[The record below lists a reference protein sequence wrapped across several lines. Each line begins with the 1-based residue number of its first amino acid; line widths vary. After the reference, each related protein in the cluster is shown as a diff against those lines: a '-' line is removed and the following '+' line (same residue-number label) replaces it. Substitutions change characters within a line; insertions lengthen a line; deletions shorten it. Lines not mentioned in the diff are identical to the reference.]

1 MQTSDTGHSVTRRT
15 VLASALAGA
24 VGLAAA
30 GCARG
35 TQTRPAPGD
44 VVSLFNDNPTW
55 APGYAAAG
63 KALHQLVGYRLSA
76 RASPDTSSY
85 QQIVRM
91 SAQTDS
97 TTDLI
102 KWWNGYRLQDIARS
116 GILQDVSSAW
126 NLAARNGWSND
137 KELRDSFSY
146 QGKQYGVPLYK
157 SYWAVFYNKPL
168 FAKLKLDVPTDWD
181 EFRRVVAA
189 LKAKRITPIASG
201 GATTFESLTWFQQLV
216 NGLDHQFYLDLTAGK
231 ASYTDPVCRQAMKLW
246 IELFAAGAFSA
257 PDFNT
262 ATVPAQF
269 AQGKMA
275 MHLYGSWNT
284 GAYLS
289 NGVKDANLGLF
300 LLPPPPGG
308 NNSVVVE
315 SGVLSVSKK
324 AHKLGAAR
332 KVADAWLDP
341 SVQRAWTDFLKDT
354 SADPGVVPKVGAIT
368 ELAATVRQ
376 QKPTQA
382 IRYWEA
388 SPPVLIEGNVQDLS
402 AFMINPT
409 AANASRTLSSMQRR
423 ADKEWKV
430 WRS

>member
-1 MQTSDTGHSVTRRT
+1 MQSSDSGHSLTRRT

-55 APGYAAAG
+55 APGYQAAG
-63 KALHQLVGYRLSA
+63 DALHRLVGYRLSA
-76 RASPDTSSY
+76 RASPNVSSY

-102 KWWNGYRLQDIARS
+102 KWWNGYRLRDIARS
-116 GILQDVSSAW
+116 GILADVTSAW
-126 NLAARNGWSND
+126 DIAAQHGWSDD

-146 QGKQYGVPLYK
+146 EGRQYGVPLYK
-157 SYWAVFYNKPL
+157 SYWAVFYNKPM
-168 FAKLKLDVPTDWD
+168 FRKLHLDVPTTWD
-181 EFRRVVAA
+181 EFRRTIET
-189 LKAKRITPIASG
+189 LKAKKITPIASS
-201 GATTFESLTWFQQLV
+201 GASDFTSLTWFQQLV

-246 IELFAAGAFSA
+246 IELFDAGAFSA
-257 PDFNT
+257 PDVNV

-269 AQGKMA
+269 IQGKTA

-284 GAYLS
+284 NAFLT

-308 NNSVVVE
+308 NHSVVVE

-324 AHKLGAAR
+324 AHKLGPAR
-332 KVADAWLDP
+332 KVANAWLNP

-354 SADPGVVPKVGAIT
+354 SADPAVVPKVGAVR
-368 ELAATVRQ
+368 ELAAQVRRE
-376 QKPTQA
+376 KPSQA

-409 AANASRTLSSMQRR
+409 AANATRTLSSMQRR

-430 WRS
+430 WRA